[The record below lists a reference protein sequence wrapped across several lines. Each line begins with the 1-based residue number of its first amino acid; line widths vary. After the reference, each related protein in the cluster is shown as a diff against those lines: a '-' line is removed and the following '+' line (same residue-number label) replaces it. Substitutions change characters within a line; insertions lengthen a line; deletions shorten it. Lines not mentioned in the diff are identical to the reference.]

1 MASVTGAHAR
11 SWHAGQNSLGGRA
24 SAPHL
29 PQRTA
34 VSVPS
39 RARSK
44 KFLSVITGLFDV
56 GGSDRRSSPTPPT
69 GSPLPRRH
77 DGLLTAEQA
86 DEDGGE
92 VAAERVGE
100 ADAGALDLARA
111 GLTAELRGDLGDLG
125 RARGA
130 DRMPLGLE
138 AARGVDGQL
147 AAEGRPSLLG
157 RESAR
162 AGLA

>member
-1 MASVTGAHAR
+1 MVPSPASVTDVHAR
-11 SWHAGQNSLGGRA
+11 WWQAGQNSLGGIA

-39 RARSK
+39 RACSK
-44 KFLSVITGLFDV
+44 KFLRVITV
-56 GGSDRRSSPTPPT
+56 
-69 GSPLPRRH
+69 
-77 DGLLTAEQA
+77 LLTAEQA

-111 GLTAELRGDLGDLG
+111 GLAAELRGDLGDLG

-138 AARGVDGQL
+138 AAGGIDGQL
-147 AAEGRPSLLG
+147 AAERRPSLLG

-162 AGLA
+162 AGLEEAEALRGHDLGDREAVV